1 MEEFVIDKEVLALV
15 GKLLGNNYIMPQAN
29 SFLGELK
36 SGIYP
41 VTMKLDYYS
50 VNDRFCNCSLECY
63 WADLYETN
71 AERIETLN
79 SRVPAYL
86 QGLCSQLEFKKYK
99 VCVQYSKDLYKNSCT
114 INFYKRREVADL

>member
-1 MEEFVIDKEVLALV
+1 MDKFVIEKEVLALV
-15 GKLLGNNYIMPQAN
+15 GKLLGYNYIMPFAN

-41 VTMKLDYYS
+41 VAMKLDYYEEP
-50 VNDRFCNCSLECY
+50 DKMRNCQLDCH

-71 AERIETLN
+71 AERIEILN

-86 QGLCSQLEFKKYK
+86 QGVVSQLEFHKFK
-99 VCVQYSKDLYKNSCT
+99 VCVGYSKDLKNSCT
-114 INFYKRREVADL
+114 INFYKRSEVADL

>member
-41 VTMKLDYYS
+41 VTMKLDFYQ
-50 VNDRFCNCSLECY
+50 VNDRICNCELECY
-63 WADLYETN
+63 WADIYETN
-71 AERIETLN
+71 AERIEILN

-86 QGLCSQLEFKKYK
+86 QGVCSQLEFKKYK
-99 VCVQYSKDLYKNSCT
+99 VCVSYSKDLKNSCR
-114 INFYKRREVADL
+114 INFYTRSEVF